1 MEEDY
6 TREKLS
12 KQSIRGNVS
21 INMNGTIIDD
31 KDILIRES
39 QTWADKDIIFFKK
52 MLKQGG
58 KFSISGRKFFV
69 IPNEDS
75 RSLI

>member
-1 MEEDY
+1 MEESY

-31 KDILIRES
+31 KDVLIKES
-39 QTWADKDIIFFKK
+39 QTWTDKDIIFFKK

-58 KFSISGRKFFV
+58 KFSIGGRKFFV
-69 IPNEDS
+69 IPNEDN
-75 RSLI
+75 RSLN

>member
-1 MEEDY
+1 MEEFY
-6 TREKLS
+6 VREKLS

-21 INMNGTIIDD
+21 INMNGTIIEDKEILIKESQSWTD
-31 KDILIRES
+31 KDIV
-39 QTWADKDIIFFKK
+39 FFKK

>member
-1 MEEDY
+1 MEEFY

-21 INMNGTIIDD
+21 INMNGKIILD
-31 KDILIRES
+31 KEVLIAES
-39 QTWADKDIIFFKK
+39 QTWTDKEILFFKK

-69 IPNEDS
+69 VPNDDN
-75 RSLI
+75 RSLV